1 MKPKCV
7 RISPDF
13 VTLWV
18 LLQGRFPSQKMKFS
32 IKDFFRKCDQI
43 HSFLWSCSIAILL
56 LLPKFSCFRKQIS
69 AITEV
74 HSTKKWSSPSRIFS
88 VNVTKSEGTADLVT
102 FTEEIL
108 NGKLDFFC
116 SGWWVLRKLGLI
128 ARAIEGALIKLHFHY
143 TSLFVSATRRRKYI
157 KIPLCLSGPVR
168 KS

>member
-1 MKPKCV
+1 MWSNPQFPV
-7 RISPDF
+7 E
-13 VTLWV
+13 
-18 LLQGRFPSQKMKFS
+18 LLDSYFTAFTQVQLFQKTD
-32 IKDFFRKCDQI
+32 IGHHWGTQ
-43 HSFLWSCSIAILL
+43 H
-56 LLPKFSCFRKQIS
+56 
-69 AITEV
+69 
-74 HSTKKWSSPSRIFS
+74 KKWSSPSRIFS
-88 VNVTKSEGTADLVT
+88 VNVTKSAGTADLVT